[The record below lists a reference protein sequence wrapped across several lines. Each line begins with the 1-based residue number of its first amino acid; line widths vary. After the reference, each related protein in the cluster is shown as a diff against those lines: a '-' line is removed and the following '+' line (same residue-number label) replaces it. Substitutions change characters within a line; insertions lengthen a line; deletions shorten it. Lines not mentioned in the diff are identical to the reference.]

1 MDFTIK
7 QIKKELKNAISIEE
21 ALLAMLIART
31 NYADSDLKL
40 IVSKVFETNTY
51 IVQLQDMLERAIV
64 LKHKKGEKDE

>member
-51 IVQLQDMLERAIV
+51 IVQLQDMLERAII
-64 LKHKKGEKDE
+64 LKHKKGERDE